1 MLDEKKYRDIC
12 RRLAQRDPKCISDI
26 YDAYADALYGVISRI
41 VKDEGVAA
49 DILQE
54 TFTKIWEKGDTY
66 NPRAGRLFTWI
77 MRIARNNSLNYLS
90 SKQAKKSQKIQS
102 DENLVY
108 LNDASRAAGQIESF
122 DVKGVLLQLENK
134 YSKVIQ
140 LIYFEGYTQQEVSD
154 HLNLPLGTVK
164 SRVKIGLRELKKIYE
179 YKFSNILVS
188 SILIISMFN

>member
-1 MLDEKKYRDIC
+1 MLDEKKYREIC
-12 RRLAQRDPKCISDI
+12 RRLAQRDPQCISDI
-26 YDAYADALYGVISRI
+26 YDAYADALYGVIFRI
-41 VKDEGVAA
+41 VKDEGIAA

-54 TFTKIWEKGDTY
+54 TFTKIWEKGNTY
-66 NPRAGRLFTWI
+66 NPRVGRLFTWM

-108 LNDASRAAGQIESF
+108 LNDASRSAAQIESF

-179 YKFSNILVS
+179 YRFSNILVS
-188 SILIISMFN
+188 SILLISMFN